1 MSTAGTLQVS
11 GERTSGA
18 SIRSQNGERSLLGVL
33 YAKILNILVLYC
45 EPRSHTHVRKPAV
58 WVSSVKQ

>member
-18 SIRSQNGERSLLGVL
+18 SIRSQNGERSLWAVRAQSFSAEKISCGVAN
-33 YAKILNILVLYC
+33 YVCVC
-45 EPRSHTHVRKPAV
+45 EMCG
-58 WVSSVKQ
+58 